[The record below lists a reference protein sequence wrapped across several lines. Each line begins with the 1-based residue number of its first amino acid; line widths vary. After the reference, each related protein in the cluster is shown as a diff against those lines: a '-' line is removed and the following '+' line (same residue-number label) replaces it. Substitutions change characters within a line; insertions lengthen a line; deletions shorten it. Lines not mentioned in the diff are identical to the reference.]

1 MELSRGVKSI
11 LRFVFSILFLVLI
24 TLVDALFSGLSTTV
38 ERIISLLLLV
48 LPGVAGVVYGI
59 LSIMRKEL
67 RSWVAILGILLNGL
81 FAVFHLFVIS
91 FAG

>member
-1 MELSRGVKSI
+1 MDLSRGVKSI
-11 LRFVFSILFLVLI
+11 LCFVFSILFLVLI
-24 TLVDALFSGLSTTV
+24 TLFDALFSGLSTTV

-81 FAVFHLFVIS
+81 FAVFHLFIIS

>member
-11 LRFVFSILFLVLI
+11 LCFVFSILFLVLI
-24 TLVDALFSGLSTTV
+24 TLFDALFSGLSTTV

-81 FAVFHLFVIS
+81 FAVFHLFIIS